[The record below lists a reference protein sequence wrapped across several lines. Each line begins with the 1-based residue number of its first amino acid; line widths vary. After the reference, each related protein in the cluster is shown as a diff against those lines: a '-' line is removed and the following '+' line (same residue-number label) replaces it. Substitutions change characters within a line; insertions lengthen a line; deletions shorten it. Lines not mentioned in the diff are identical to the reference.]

1 MKWRMFM
8 KIVLA
13 AREYDTY
20 FVCHASRNLRLN
32 YSSPTAR
39 RSSGSFVDAQRRG
52 LVLCVQKLFYQL
64 PLLNFLMQNYDFIL
78 PFMAVWE
85 VVWRSYGRQNGSAE
99 HRMRGRVGADIEE
112 IIDLD
117 VQFMADA
124 EQVAEENVA
133 VEEEECEGDD
143 DLDDGS
149 DGPEPEEQSAEQKTI
164 I

>member
-143 DLDDGS
+143 DLDDWS
-149 DGPEPEEQSAEQKTI
+149 DGPEPEEQSAE
-164 I
+164 

>member
-117 VQFMADA
+117 VQFMAGAEQEAEVDA
-124 EQVAEENVA
+124 E
-133 VEEEECEGDD
+133 VEEEEYEGDD
-143 DLDDGS
+143 DLEDWS
-149 DGPEPEEQSAEQKTI
+149 DGPDLEEQKTI
-164 I
+164 IQS